1 MENRLQCVAR
11 AALRPNA
18 VIMGVACCQF
28 GWAVAESLRPV
39 DEFGDSGPRFEEE
52 LLFLASM
59 MLVASVGLA
68 TGSPL
73 GRLLAAAL
81 CGPLALLQVFIFTM
95 LPYRFKLAF
104 LSGEHVERWLREL
117 ADIPASVWLMTALS
131 FAILCSATVAT
142 LRRTPSRP

>member
-1 MENRLQCVAR
+1 MNGSLRR
-11 AALRPNA
+11 AARRALKPNA
-18 VIMGVACCQF
+18 IIVGVACCQF

-39 DEFGDSGPRFEEE
+39 DEFGYSGPRFEGE

-68 TGSPL
+68 TGRPL

-95 LPYRFKLAF
+95 LPYRFELAF

-131 FAILCSATVAT
+131 FAILYSATAAT